1 MCVIAFPIEIIYG
14 SMFYRQFKNKIKQ
27 FKIQS
32 VASKLK
38 RPATHRKNKKKN
50 QMINCFLIQ
59 TAGNCWRYISSCSNH
74 EYVCQFSD

>member
-38 RPATHRKNKKKN
+38 RPATHRKNKKKKTN
-50 QMINCFLIQ
+50 
-59 TAGNCWRYISSCSNH
+59 
-74 EYVCQFSD
+74 D